1 MARAGDLVVVF
12 NISFNLVTDID
23 DSVVVCRYSQC
34 MFGGN
39 EMSASVCFE
48 ILQRVRQFIPLGYE
62 LQRSVAITEQGWS
75 DRMEQANISRSE
87 RVNTNKQVGTC
98 GSEDLIE
105 AN

>member
-1 MARAGDLVVVF
+1 MTVLSSVDTLNACLVE
-12 NISFNLVTDID
+12 LKW
-23 DSVVVCRYSQC
+23 
-34 MFGGN
+34 
-39 EMSASVCFE
+39 SASVCFE

-75 DRMEQANISRSE
+75 DRKEQANISRSE